1 MLESSQGIT
10 PLFGSPYLYTS
21 FNYPSPPNQPA
32 RDRYSYARKVIIL
45 NYGKPNSF
53 HNKIDC

>member
-32 RDRYSYARKVIIL
+32 RDRYSYARKVININIKL
-45 NYGKPNSF
+45 WKTEFIP
-53 HNKIDC
+53 